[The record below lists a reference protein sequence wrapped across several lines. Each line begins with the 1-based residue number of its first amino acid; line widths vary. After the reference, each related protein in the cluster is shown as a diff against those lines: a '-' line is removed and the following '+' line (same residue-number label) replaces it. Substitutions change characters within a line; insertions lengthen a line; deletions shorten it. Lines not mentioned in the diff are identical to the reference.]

1 MARKKKR
8 TSLLS
13 KTFNLLISLTLII
26 AILAGVVCLYFYC
39 VEKGYIDPFFDTTE
53 PDTQSSDSIGN
64 VEFHFISIGQGD
76 AALIRTPEGD
86 IVIDSGRG
94 RDEHLL
100 KKYLDSCGVRVIKYA
115 IFTHPHEDHIG
126 GADTVLRN
134 YTVEKVIMPD
144 CTATTQAYKTMLKY
158 IEAEGCEVYEAM
170 TNDVYELG
178 KFKMTVLSPDP
189 EADYGSNYNNYSVVL
204 KAEWGNTSAILTGD
218 AEKEAEAYILSKFS
232 SDFLKSDLL
241 KVGHHGSHT
250 SSTKEF
256 LKAISPKVAVISCGA
271 GNEYGHPHKPTINA
285 LNSLAI
291 KIRRTD
297 TEGNIVYCSNGT
309 SITEK

>member
-8 TSLLS
+8 SNPL
-13 KTFNLLISLTLII
+13 FFIIVLLIALIV
-26 AILAGVVCLYFYC
+26 AAYFYC
-39 VEKGYIDPFFDTTE
+39 TENGLFDLGDGTTE
-53 PDTQSSDSIGN
+53 PEAPSGNSIGN

-86 IVIDSGRG
+86 ILIDAGPG
-94 RDEHLL
+94 KNENDL

-144 CTATTQAYKTMLKY
+144 CTATTQAYKNMLNY

-178 KFKMTVLSPDP
+178 KFKMTILSPDP
-189 EADYGSNYNNYSVVL
+189 EADYGSNYNNYSVVI
-204 KAEWGNTSAILTGD
+204 KAEWGNTSAIFTGD
-218 AEKEAEAYILSKFS
+218 AEKEAESYILSKFKS
-232 SDFLKSDLL
+232 EFLKSDLL

-250 SSTKEF
+250 SSTVEF
-256 LKAISPKVAVISCGA
+256 LKAVSPKVAVISCAA

-285 LNSLAI
+285 LNSLGI
-291 KIRRTD
+291 EIRRTD
-297 TEGNIVYCSNGT
+297 TEGNIVYKSNGT